1 MIWVWYWQE
10 TLTKLTRSPQDDC
23 WLFTLFRKD
32 LDMPLCHSSF
42 LHCIYVCCV
51 VAGYVWWSFHP
62 VDSIIDSLLL
72 IHYSSVYFF
81 RLFFTSFGVAGGSPM
96 ILPCAVCCARI
107 LWNRLGFLGI
117 TCDFEFG
124 TGKRRSLSLLGLLRM
139 LDFTLAGNDL
149 GMPLCHSSF
158 LRCITL
164 CVLCRGWI
172 CVVVIPPC
180 W

>member
-1 MIWVWYWQE
+1 MILLCAVCSARILWNHLGFLGITCDFE
-10 TLTKLTRSPQDDC
+10 FGTGKRHSLSLLGLLRMLD
-23 WLFTLFRKD
+23 FTLAGND

-72 IHYSSVYFF
+72 IHCSSVYFF
-81 RLFFTSFGVAGGSPM
+81 RLFSPHLGLQVAH
-96 ILPCAVCCARI
+96 LWYTLCAVCCARI

-124 TGKRRSLSLLGLLRM
+124 TGKRRSLSLLGLIRM
-139 LDFTLAGNDL
+139 IVSCSTSQ
-149 GMPLCHSSF
+149 GM
-158 LRCITL
+158 I
-164 CVLCRGWI
+164 
-172 CVVVIPPC
+172 
-180 W
+180 